1 MFSER
6 YVYHPLLPLSVDKD
20 DEPVYADFFT
30 LERGESTERVLDGMI
45 K

>member
-1 MFSER
+1 MISER

-20 DEPVYADFFT
+20 DEPVYAHFFT
-30 LERGESTERVLDGMI
+30 LERGEATERVLEGMI